1 MIRRTV
7 LFLALASITSCS
19 TTQKPSAEFPTER
32 WHHADGY
39 DAPYLLAPGDKLEVV
54 VHSAPELSRS
64 LVVAPD
70 GTIQMPLSAPVV
82 AIAHTTDEVADA
94 LSLGLSQELV
104 DPDIDVVPI
113 EFASQK
119 IFVGG
124 EVLQQGMFDLPG
136 QVDPLQAVIMAGGFT
151 KDAKAN
157 QVVVLRRLPG
167 GEVRSIILDLKA
179 GVNDPTLAEWLPLR
193 RFDVVYVPRTR
204 ISAQNQFI
212 QQFIRGALPVEFSLY
227 YDLRGPR
234 N

>member
-1 MIRRTV
+1 MRLSV
-7 LFLALASITSCS
+7 SLLAIAALTSCA
-19 TTQKPSAEFPTER
+19 TPQKPSAEFPTER
-32 WHHADGY
+32 WQHADGY
-39 DAPYLLAPGDKLEVV
+39 DAPYLLAPGDKLDVV
-54 VHSAPELSRS
+54 VHSAPELSRT
-64 LVVAPD
+64 LVIAPD

-94 LSLGLSQELV
+94 LSLGLSNELV
-104 DPDIDVVPI
+104 DPDLDVIPV

-124 EVLQQGMFDLPG
+124 EVVSQGMMDLPG

-151 KDAKAN
+151 KDAKAD

-179 GVNDPTLAEWLPLR
+179 GVADPTLAEWLPLR

-204 ISAQNQFI
+204 IATQNQFV
-212 QQFIRGALPVEFSLY
+212 QQYIRGALPIEFSLY